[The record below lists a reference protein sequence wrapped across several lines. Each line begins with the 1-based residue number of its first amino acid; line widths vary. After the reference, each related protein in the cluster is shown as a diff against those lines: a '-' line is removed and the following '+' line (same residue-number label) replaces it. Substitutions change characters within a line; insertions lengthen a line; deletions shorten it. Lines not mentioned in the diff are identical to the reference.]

1 MNSTKKQKV
10 GLVDVSKIAELFGI
24 SERAVQRLVIYDG
37 MPRVSRGEYDLLIC
51 SKWYL
56 KYLHALACGCAG
68 PCNGFDAETRTETNA
83 RAERKSVLTEI
94 LTDVAPQLVGKKQ
107 DAIKNILAGA
117 IDEAY
122 AV

>member
-1 MNSTKKQKV
+1 MNSTKKQNA

-37 MPRVSRGEYDLLIC
+37 MPRVSRGEYDLLAC

-56 KYLHALACGCAG
+56 NYLHKLACGCAS
-68 PCNGFDAETRTETNA
+68 PCDGFEPEVRAETNA
-83 RAERKSVLTEI
+83 RAERKKALKEI
-94 LTDVAPQLVGKKQ
+94 ADDLAPELAGKKP
-107 DAIKNILAGA
+107 DAIRAILARA

-122 AV
+122 A

>member
-1 MNSTKKQKV
+1 MNSTKKQNT

-51 SKWYL
+51 SKWYVR
-56 KYLHALACGCAG
+56 YLHAMACGCAG
-68 PCNGFDAETRTETNA
+68 PCNGFDSETRAETNA
-83 RAERKSVLTEI
+83 RAERKKTLKEIADDLAPELAGKKADAIRTI
-94 LTDVAPQLVGKKQ
+94 LT
-107 DAIKNILAGA
+107 NA

-122 AV
+122 G